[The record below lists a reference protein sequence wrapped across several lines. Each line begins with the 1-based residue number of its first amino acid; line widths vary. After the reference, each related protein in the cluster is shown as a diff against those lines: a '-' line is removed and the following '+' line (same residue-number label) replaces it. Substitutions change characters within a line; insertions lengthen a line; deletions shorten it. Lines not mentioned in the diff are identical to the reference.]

1 MLNRKPVISILMIF
15 CIVLGCSKPNI
26 RDLTNCRSVLNTTNL
41 VDISL
46 PETKSKFLFVA
57 LQDRQQVDAGEQWL
71 NTGYIGL
78 MKRHNY
84 EIVNLKIEDR
94 DAYPF
99 RPLGID
105 SIQINNDIYLFVVNQ
120 AFKDQRSIEFF
131 EFKYNRYQ
139 NNYNG
144 ASLRFLKRIRTRN
157 LGRIVDVAAFSTDE
171 YMLIREKSSGF
182 FGNVG
187 SLIFHSN
194 RILNYW
200 PNKLGKTSNIV
211 SGGERIL
218 YVANGSELFQINVD
232 TKSVI
237 EKKVKSGLQVNA
249 LAVDNDEL
257 WLGSKFEGK
266 WVISNSNNSY
276 YSPVNEI
283 ELLLALRPEAK
294 LLIGQSE
301 FGLSECDLPK

>member
-1 MLNRKPVISILMIF
+1 M
-15 CIVLGCSKPNI
+15 
-26 RDLTNCRSVLNTTNL
+26 NTTNL
-41 VDISL
+41 VDVSL
-46 PETKSKFLFVA
+46 PKANSNFLFVA

-78 MKRHNY
+78 MKRHSY
-84 EIVNLKIEDR
+84 EIINLKVEDR

-105 SIQINNDIYLFVVNQ
+105 SIQINNDIFVFVVNQ
-120 AFKDQRSIEFF
+120 AFSDQRSIEVF
-131 EFKYNRYQ
+131 EFKLNRYQ

-157 LGRIVDVAAFSTDE
+157 LGKIVDVAAFSTDE

-182 FGNVG
+182 LGNTG
-187 SLIFHSN
+187 SLIYYSN
-194 RILNYW
+194 RLLNYW
-200 PNKLGKTSNIV
+200 PNKLGATNNIV
-211 SGGERIL
+211 TGNERIL

-232 TKSVI
+232 TKSVT
-237 EKKVKSGLQVNA
+237 EKRVKSSLQVNA
-249 LAVDNDEL
+249 LAVDNDVL
-257 WLGSKFEGK
+257 LLGGEFEDK
-266 WVISNSNNSY
+266 SVISNSNNLY
-276 YSPVNEI
+276 LSPVNKI
-283 ELLLALRPEAK
+283 ELLLALRPESK